1 MVFERLLADQLNAR
15 LGRVLEGVDRDDVRV
30 GVLNGDVRIRRVRVR
45 ASALTKILD
54 EPSARVRCGF
64 VDELR
69 VRVPWRNL
77 GKEAVRVTFHGV
89 YVVGEIDVNGDD
101 EARESEEERRERQ
114 RVKALRTARRAA
126 DAAERAWLKWNPA
139 VNAEALEAEDGR
151 ESAQDGV
158 RKRSAIAGL
167 IDVALANVLIEI
179 SNVHVRIEGEY
190 GAGVPWGMGLVL
202 ERVSLTTVGE
212 DFENA
217 FKVGG
222 FADSLRKMIALE
234 RVGVYADFNSPS
246 VASETPG
253 GWRGIRE
260 DEFVRKMSAVFNT
273 EVGERM
279 KEGTSGDLVIPQ
291 SYVFGPLRG
300 TATYARRGHAED
312 TNTPLHQLR
321 MDINSIQISIKS
333 TQLKVLYSM
342 YSNLRTS
349 RVRYTYAHIR
359 PRVGVKGN
367 ARLWWRFAGAGV
379 QMHVDEIRKR
389 RGLDF
394 KSSVSAMVRI
404 TEARQRYIPLY
415 VKHLR
420 SAPPPPECLI
430 AERAE
435 RRNKLWPPK
444 LKIGMST
451 EIDEIEEGI
460 PLQSIITFRT
470 LAHVEYRESGGV
482 KAAVGER
489 TSGSLWQTSRRQSS
503 RRSRGRW
510 CEEHGK
516 GIERAVGADSWSCS
530 SS

>member
-212 DFENA
+212 D
-217 FKVGG
+217 
-222 FADSLRKMIALE
+222 SKM
-234 RVGVYADFNSPS
+234 PS
-246 VASETPG
+246 
-253 GWRGIRE
+253 
-260 DEFVRKMSAVFNT
+260 KSAVSPT
-273 EVGERM
+273 VYER
-279 KEGTSGDLVIPQ
+279 
-291 SYVFGPLRG
+291 
-300 TATYARRGHAED
+300 
-312 TNTPLHQLR
+312 
-321 MDINSIQISIKS
+321 
-333 TQLKVLYSM
+333 
-342 YSNLRTS
+342 
-349 RVRYTYAHIR
+349 
-359 PRVGVKGN
+359 
-367 ARLWWRFAGAGV
+367 
-379 QMHVDEIRKR
+379 
-389 RGLDF
+389 
-394 KSSVSAMVRI
+394 
-404 TEARQRYIPLY
+404 
-415 VKHLR
+415 
-420 SAPPPPECLI
+420 
-430 AERAE
+430 
-435 RRNKLWPPK
+435 
-444 LKIGMST
+444 
-451 EIDEIEEGI
+451 
-460 PLQSIITFRT
+460 
-470 LAHVEYRESGGV
+470 
-482 KAAVGER
+482 
-489 TSGSLWQTSRRQSS
+489 
-503 RRSRGRW
+503 
-510 CEEHGK
+510 
-516 GIERAVGADSWSCS
+516 
-530 SS
+530 